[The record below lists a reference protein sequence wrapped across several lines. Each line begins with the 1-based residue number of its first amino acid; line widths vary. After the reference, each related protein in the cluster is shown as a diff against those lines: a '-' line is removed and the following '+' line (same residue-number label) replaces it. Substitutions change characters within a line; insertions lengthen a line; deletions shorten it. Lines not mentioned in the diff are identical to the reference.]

1 MPLIRLEL
9 GTFISE
15 FPGPQW
21 HLPYQSLGPLSLVP
35 GPLAHDPVPIY
46 IHGLSP
52 HLRPTRIWSLIFEC
66 YLHAL
71 LRVTLATLVCFGLA
85 KHIH

>member
-1 MPLIRLEL
+1 MPLVL
-9 GTFISE
+9 GLCS
-15 FPGPQW
+15 GL
-21 HLPYQSLGPLSLVP
+21 LPFVP
-35 GPLAHDPVPIY
+35 GLDPVPIY

-52 HLRPTRIWSLIFEC
+52 HLGPTRFWSLIFEC